1 MKQKLFSFLP
11 DMVLLLG
18 VAALVYGCWL
28 AWRPLGYIVGGLMLA
43 AIGIFLDRNR
53 AITVKLRR
61 SM

>member
-18 VAALVYGCWL
+18 VAALAYGFWL